1 MKRFTLIEVVVAL
14 GILAL
19 SLAGLLQL
27 LSSSQE
33 KIASSLDHWNHTH
46 ILMQAAE
53 YVLLRKG
60 NDDEIEI
67 PQEIFDYPDY
77 YPIITFNDVDDQLPE
92 DLKDQMGQVP
102 LTGVKIEIVRQQDK
116 KTVTEVIVDRFNYE
130 ENNP

>member
-33 KIASSLDHWNHTH
+33 KIASSLEHWNHTH

-77 YPIITFNDVDDQLPE
+77 YPVITFNDVDDQLPE

>member
-77 YPIITFNDVDDQLPE
+77 YPVITFNDVDEQLPE

>member
-33 KIASSLDHWNHTH
+33 KIAASKEHWNNTH
-46 ILMQAAE
+46 MLMQATE
-53 YVLLRKG
+53 YVLLQK
-60 NDDEIEI
+60 NIDEEVSV

-77 YPIITFNDVDDQLPE
+77 MPLVTINEVDEQLPE
-92 DLKDQMGQVP
+92 DFKGQTGQIP
-102 LTGVKIEIVRQQDK
+102 LVGVKIEILRHQDK
-116 KTVTEVIVDRFNYE
+116 KTVSEVIVERFDYE
-130 ENNP
+130 GASL

>member
-1 MKRFTLIEVVVAL
+1 MKRFTLIEVVISL

-27 LSSSQE
+27 LSSSQK
-33 KIASSLDHWNHTH
+33 KIADSLDHWNHTH

-53 YVLLRKG
+53 YVLLQKG
-60 NDDEIEI
+60 SDDEIEI

-77 YPIITFNDVDDQLPE
+77 YPIITFNEVDDQLPE

-102 LTGVKIEIVRQQDK
+102 LTGVKIELVRQQDK
-116 KTVTEVIVDRFNYE
+116 KTVTEVTVDRFNYE

>member
-77 YPIITFNDVDDQLPE
+77 YAVITFNDVDDQLPE

>member
-1 MKRFTLIEVVVAL
+1 MKRFTLIEVVISL

-27 LSSSQE
+27 LSSSQK
-33 KIASSLDHWNHTH
+33 KIADSLDHWNHTH

-53 YVLLRKG
+53 YVLLQKG
-60 NDDEIEI
+60 SDDEIEI

-77 YPIITFNDVDDQLPE
+77 YPIITFNEVDDQLPE

-116 KTVTEVIVDRFNYE
+116 KTVTEVTVDRFNYE